1 MPDNRAMA
9 TAILLLGF
17 LVFGLT
23 VRKARK
29 QIPSIIRSVAG
40 VAWLFA
46 LYLVAA
52 ALMIWGAW
60 SVNLWT
66 ADLWWSTA
74 IVVLGLGVGL
84 VSSAVDSRS
93 VRALRHAIAGKT
105 VASAVFLGLYVNLA
119 TFPLIVEI
127 ALQALAAPAAML
139 VVVAD
144 HQGQKP
150 ARRLAEVVLSIIGLA
165 VVAQTTAVLTHGM
178 PGSDWLGLLK
188 QVLLS
193 IWFPF
198 ALVPFLYAVAYFGT
212 AEDAV
217 VGVRI
222 VAPRDTR
229 KWPITRR
236 FLLAF
241 RFRLSLAAAFDREW
255 GRRYANAGGPRE
267 RRVVLARFRQVERPK
282 FSVPRRSALARLKH
296 LFGRSDKSDF
306 WDGRAMPRDPAH
318 LAQMLDSEP
327 PGWEWMAFG
336 AHLWIGM
343 ASQRHRYRGHQRR
356 RAVRDGRERR
366 ELQASMPHLADE
378 INSVSRLAE
387 SIVDV
392 LSEERQERAFGP
404 DGEPGSQDE
413 IRQMADDFLNL
424 HMALMD
430 WGARLRGS
438 RVHFRH
444 RRAYRAASR
453 LMDGPIEQLRHFVA
467 SLAGQLDR
475 VPGNLASSSPHQL
488 SIVLTVALSVRPEDL
503 ARRNR
508 ALARLGHTTVG
519 ALPEPHRRKEPP
531 PAQRLR
537 R

>member
-1 MPDNRAMA
+1 MPDNREMA

-17 LVFGLT
+17 VVFGLT
-23 VRKARK
+23 VRSARER
-29 QIPSIIRSVAG
+29 IPDIIRSA
-40 VAWLFA
+40 APLTWLLA
-46 LYLVAA
+46 IYLASAYLVV
-52 ALMIWGAW
+52 WGAW
-60 SVNLWT
+60 SIGLWA
-66 ADLWWSTA
+66 ADLWWSTS
-74 IVVLGLGVGL
+74 IVALGLGLSL

-93 VRALRHAIAGKT
+93 VRALWESIASKT
-105 VASAVFLGLYVNLA
+105 IGAAVFIGLYANLA
-119 TFPLIVEI
+119 PFPLIVELL
-127 ALQALAAPAAML
+127 LQALAAFAAML
-139 VVVAD
+139 RVVAE
-144 HQGQKP
+144 HQGQTP
-150 ARRLAEVVLSIIGLA
+150 VRRLAYVVLSLIGLA
-165 VVAQTTAVLTHGM
+165 AVVRTTTVLAHGV
-178 PGSDWLGLLK
+178 PGSELLGLLK

-198 ALVPFLYAVAYFGT
+198 ALVPLLYLLSYFST
-212 AEDAV
+212 AEAAV

-229 KWPITRR
+229 RWPIVRR

-241 RFRLSLAAAFDREW
+241 RLRLALAAAFDDTW
-255 GRRYANAGGPRE
+255 GRRYANAPTPRE
-267 RRVVLARFRQVERPK
+267 RRVVLSQFRRVERTR
-282 FSVPRRSALARLKH
+282 FVIPRRSPLAWIKH
-296 LFGRSDKSDF
+296 LIGRPDKSDQ
-306 WDGRAMPRDPAH
+306 WDGHAMPRGPRH
-318 LAQMLDSEP
+318 LAQMLDERP
-327 PGWEWMAFG
+327 PGWELMALG

-438 RVHFRH
+438 RVPFRY
-444 RRAYRAASR
+444 RRAYRAAAR

-467 SLAGQLDR
+467 SLALQLDR
-475 VPGNLASSSPHQL
+475 VPGHFASGSSHPL
-488 SIVLTVALSVRPEDL
+488 NMVLTVALSVRPEDL
-503 ARRNR
+503 ARHKR
-508 ALARLGHTTVG
+508 AQARLRHTPAGV
-519 ALPEPHRRKEPP
+519 LPEP
-531 PAQRLR
+531 QRQP
-537 R
+537 

>member
-1 MPDNRAMA
+1 M
-9 TAILLLGF
+9 
-17 LVFGLT
+17 
-23 VRKARK
+23 
-29 QIPSIIRSVAG
+29 
-40 VAWLFA
+40 
-46 LYLVAA
+46 
-52 ALMIWGAW
+52 
-60 SVNLWT
+60 
-66 ADLWWSTA
+66 
-74 IVVLGLGVGL
+74 
-84 VSSAVDSRS
+84 SSAVKCRS
-93 VRALRHAIAGKT
+93 VRTLWNAIAGKT
-105 VASAVFLGLYVNLA
+105 VGAAVFIGLYANLA

-127 ALQALAAPAAML
+127 VLQALAALAVML
-139 VVVAD
+139 QAVAG
-144 HQGQKP
+144 QGQAP
-150 ARRLAEVVLSIIGLA
+150 VRRLLDVVLSAIGFA
-165 VVAQTTAVLTHGM
+165 VLVQTTTVLVHGM
-178 PGSDWLGLLK
+178 PGSEWLGMLK

-198 ALVPFLYAVAYFGT
+198 ALVPLLYLLSYFST
-212 AEDAV
+212 AEAAV
-217 VGVRI
+217 VGVR
-222 VAPRDTR
+222 VAAPRDFR
-229 KWPITRR
+229 RWPIVRR

-241 RFRLSLAAAFDREW
+241 RLRLALAAAFDDTW
-255 GRRYANAGGPRE
+255 GRRYANAPTPRE
-267 RRVVLARFRQVERPK
+267 RRVVLSQFRRVERTR
-282 FSVPRRSALARLKH
+282 FVIPRRSPLAWIKH
-296 LFGRSDKSDF
+296 LIGRPDKSDQ
-306 WDGRAMPRDPAH
+306 WDGHAMPRGPAH
-318 LAQMLDSEP
+318 LAQMLGAEP

-336 AHLWIGM
+336 AYLWIGM

-503 ARRNR
+503 ARHNR
-508 ALARLGHTTVG
+508 ALARLGHTTAG
-519 ALPEPHRRKEPP
+519 ALPEPQLQ
-531 PAQRLR
+531 A
-537 R
+537 